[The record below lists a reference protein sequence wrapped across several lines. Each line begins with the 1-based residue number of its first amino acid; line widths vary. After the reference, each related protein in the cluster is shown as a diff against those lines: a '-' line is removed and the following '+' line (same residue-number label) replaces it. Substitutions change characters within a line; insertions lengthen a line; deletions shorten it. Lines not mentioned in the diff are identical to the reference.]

1 MEKGKLEQDK
11 KDVSQIYM
19 FTLDLFTE
27 LQNHTS
33 KYQLDICTVSVSII
47 RISKLNWKPGDFAD
61 FLPDIYNSHLITPY
75 GYIGK
80 EFDQGSAGWFVSA
93 SRFLGP
99 QLEWLKLL
107 EIPVAICVE
116 PPFFI

>member
-47 RISKLNWKPGDFAD
+47 RISKLN
-61 FLPDIYNSHLITPY
+61 
-75 GYIGK
+75 
-80 EFDQGSAGWFVSA
+80 
-93 SRFLGP
+93 
-99 QLEWLKLL
+99 
-107 EIPVAICVE
+107 
-116 PPFFI
+116 